1 MAGRGHS
8 PRTSSSLLASRRM
21 RLHMTPRKDTED
33 AAGSDVRALA
43 HTSGSVRTRCVFPTK
58 ESQQLEPADLLV
70 AAVAAL
76 PPPTAA
82 TAAGVHGQVSEVV
95 ELKQVDDGDVDELLG
110 AEGLL
115 QNQPLHT
122 IRQGRLWSW
131 SGSGVGGSILGAD
144 GDSPGTAPPVSPS
157 GPPVCPDSCTGRR
170 DRGT

>member
-1 MAGRGHS
+1 
-8 PRTSSSLLASRRM
+8 
-21 RLHMTPRKDTED
+21 MTPRKDTED

-82 TAAGVHGQVSEVV
+82 GVHGQVSEVV

-122 IRQGRLWSW
+122 MTKTRTSVVVVGVRGRGFD
-131 SGSGVGGSILGAD
+131 SGG
-144 GDSPGTAPPVSPS
+144 
-157 GPPVCPDSCTGRR
+157 
-170 DRGT
+170 